1 MKVKAKVAFAGIG
14 FGAASGE
21 VVDLP
26 EAIAADVIQ
35 AGYAEA
41 VDGVKTEPVKVV
53 TTTKKAKKKV

>member
-35 AGYAEA
+35 AGYADA
-41 VDGVKTEPVKVV
+41 VEEKPAPVKAV
-53 TTTKKAKKKV
+53 TKKTKKKV

>member
-1 MKVKAKVAFAGIG
+1 MKVKAMVAFAGIG

>member
-1 MKVKAKVAFAGIG
+1 MKVKAKIAFAGIG

-35 AGYAEA
+35 AGYADA
-41 VDGVKTEPVKVV
+41 VDEPKPEQVKAKK
-53 TTTKKAKKKV
+53 TTKKKV